1 MKDSY
6 ENVIAKDAKV
16 EFEYKDGS
24 IYIKTVTLLA
34 KIANPLTEDC
44 DWRTRPILAML
55 PYSEVEI
62 DGKTKRNYTRSIG
75 DNDRE
80 FIKKYTILEIY

>member
-6 ENVIAKDAKV
+6 ENIISQDAKV
-16 EFEYKDGS
+16 KIECKDGS

-34 KIANPLTEDC
+34 KIANPLTEDNN
-44 DWRTRPILAML
+44 WYTRPIVAML
-55 PYSEVEI
+55 PYCENSE
-62 DGKTKRNYTRSIG
+62 DGKIKRNYTRSIS